1 MKPIYERA
9 DIAFMQALRCVEF
22 RIPKLGRLKRP
33 GYLVAL
39 GLRYGMIGVAASHHL
54 LITADDDEE
63 VELLDLIASFP
74 RMVEDHVRW
83 DVEHRLPIETSKML
97 PIYLAKLSAHPLEI
111 YFPLYRRLCPLDHC
125 LNHVID
131 AYTREHDSA
140 IRDGWNLFQ
149 RRRAM
154 KDFQDA
160 AEQSATYAK
169 HFFERRQAD
178 LDEVPEIA
186 LIGE

>member
-22 RIPKLGRLKRP
+22 RVPKLGRMKRP
-33 GYLVAL
+33 GYLAAL

-63 VELLDLIASFP
+63 IVLLELIGSYP
-74 RMVEDHVRW
+74 RMVEDHIRW
-83 DVEHRLPIETSKML
+83 DLERRLPLETSKML
-97 PIYLAKLSAHPLEI
+97 PIYLAKLSAHPLET

-125 LNHVID
+125 LRVVMD
-131 AYTREHDSA
+131 AYVEEHSSA
-140 IRDGWNLFQ
+140 IRDGWGLFL
-149 RRRAM
+149 RRRAVS
-154 KDFQDA
+154 DFREM
-160 AEQSATYAK
+160 AEQSAYFAK
-169 HFFERRQAD
+169 QFFERRQAD
-178 LDEVPEIA
+178 LDELPEIA

>member
-22 RIPKLGRLKRP
+22 RIPKIGRLKRP

-39 GLRYGMIGVAASHHL
+39 GLRYGMAGVAASHHL

-63 VELLDLIASFP
+63 IELLDLIASYP

-83 DVEHRLPIETSKML
+83 DVEHRLPIEESKML
-97 PIYLAKLSAHPLEI
+97 PIYLARLSAHPLET
-111 YFPLYRRLCPLDHC
+111 YFPLYRRLCPLDYC
-125 LNHVID
+125 LKSVAE
-131 AYTREHDSA
+131 AYVAEHESA
-140 IRDGWNLFQ
+140 IRDGWGFFQ
-149 RRRAM
+149 RGRAM
-154 KDFQDA
+154 REFSA
-160 AEQSATYAK
+160 LAEQSAYYAK

-178 LDEVPEIA
+178 LEEVPEIA